1 VPNFSLVGRRDLIS
15 SRDFAGKFQGDEDS
29 METTFIVL
37 ERGTQI
43 SAPALNTMYL
53 VPSDWDD
60 YSFKTSFNATIYDSK
75 SVRHDLGTVKFG
87 YVDQPT
93 GWTLESISRNFTSL
107 PDKWFSLG
115 QDVHY
120 YKTLADCF
128 DQKTRASLLNALGD
142 VVYNNQKL
150 ELCNN
155 ENVFKDSL
163 MRGVSLSVIFGQ
175 FKRVLQGYAELT
187 EFDFNYID
195 PGDERNAQVKLEFEV
210 IPLSKPA
217 TNIHVLIGR
226 NGVGKTTLLNNMIGA
241 IISPVN
247 EQRWNF
253 YTKDVR
259 NNLTRLDSNYFSSVV
274 SVAFSAFD
282 PFIPPKEQ
290 PDRSKGVAY
299 FYIGMKKHR
308 AGEPPAPPKSEEDLI
323 SDYITS
329 LESCFSQPS
338 KKKRWSTAISR
349 LESDSNFADMD
360 LNSLLCLER
369 GELKQPAA
377 KKMSLMSSGHKIVL
391 LTITKLVDTIEEKT
405 LVLMDEPESHL
416 HPPLLSAFTRALS
429 ELLQDRN
436 GVAIIASHSPV
447 LVQEVPKSCVWKL
460 TRLRTEGRTDR
471 PERETFGEN
480 VGVLTREIFGLEVT
494 KSGFHEVLRDAVNEG
509 GSFES
514 VMAIY
519 DDQLGVEAQALL
531 RTLIATRNANGGKVL

>member
-1 VPNFSLVGRRDLIS
+1 M
-15 SRDFAGKFQGDEDS
+15 A
-29 METTFIVL
+29 TTFIVL
-37 ERGTQI
+37 ERGTRI

-53 VPSDWDD
+53 IASDWDD
-60 YSFKTSFNATIYDSK
+60 YSFKTSFQATLYDSK
-75 SVRHDLGTVKFG
+75 GVKHDLGAVKFG

-115 QDVHY
+115 QDVQY

-128 DQKTRASLLNALGD
+128 DQETRTSMLDALGD
-142 VVYNNQKL
+142 VVSNDQKL
-150 ELCNN
+150 ELCKD
-155 ENVFKDSL
+155 ERVFKDSL

-175 FKRVLQGYAELT
+175 FRRVLQGYAELT
-187 EFDFNYID
+187 EFDFSYID

-210 IPLSKPA
+210 IPLSKPS

-241 IISPVN
+241 IISPVK

-253 YTKDVR
+253 YTKAVWGS
-259 NNLTRLDSNYFSSVV
+259 LTPLDSNYSSSVV
-274 SVAFSAFD
+274 SVSFSAFD
-282 PFIPPKEQ
+282 PFVPPKEQ

-299 FYIGMKKHR
+299 FYVGMKKHR
-308 AGEPPAPPKSEEDLI
+308 EGEASAPPKSEEDLI
-323 SDYITS
+323 ADYITS

-338 KKKRWSTAISR
+338 KKKRWGAAISR

-360 LNSLLCLER
+360 LNSLLNLGA
-369 GELKQPAA
+369 GELRRPAM

-494 KSGFHEVLRDAVNEG
+494 KSGFHEVLRNAVNGG

-519 DDQLGVEAQALL
+519 KDQLGVEAQALL
-531 RTLIATRNANGGKVL
+531 RTLIATRNANGGELI